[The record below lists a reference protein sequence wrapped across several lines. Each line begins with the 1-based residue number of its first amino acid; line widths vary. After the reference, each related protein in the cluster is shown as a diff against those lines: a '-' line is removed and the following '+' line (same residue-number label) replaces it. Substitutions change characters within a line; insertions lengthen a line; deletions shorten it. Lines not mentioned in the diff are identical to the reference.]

1 MDALENYGAIRGD
14 SRQFRIND
22 EIFTIR
28 RIPARIQMDFLAWR
42 VETTRPEKP
51 KNTEQVDENIEYRND
66 TRNEF
71 EFLLDCCVNTL
82 NSARTQEQK
91 SRFEV
96 SVDWLLDNVS
106 ADMFEKLIYEVMAP
120 FLNRLEEIKAE
131 AQAKLVKMQKAA
143 LEPTM
148 REMIQEE
155 IQKHL
160 KKPSNSS
167 AKS

>member
-1 MDALENYGAIRGD
+1 
-14 SRQFRIND
+14 
-22 EIFTIR
+22 
-28 RIPARIQMDFLAWR
+28 
-42 VETTRPEKP
+42 
-51 KNTEQVDENIEYRND
+51 VDENIEYRND